1 MYRNLGGGGGERMQ
15 TAIHLVMVFIFA
27 RVTRK
32 NRSFCDVPQ
41 QVLSEVVVSDINNK
55 KKEP

>member
-1 MYRNLGGGGGERMQ
+1 MQ
-15 TAIHLVMVFIFA
+15 TAINLVLVLIFA

-55 KKEP
+55 KEEP